1 MARRPSPAGADGPR
15 AVARRGRLRRGIYLL
30 PSAFTMGN
38 IFLGFW
44 SIVLGLRG
52 RFDIAAL
59 AVAGAAILDG
69 IDGRIARMTGTESDF
84 GREFDSLADVITFG
98 VAPALLAFL
107 WGLQEFPRL
116 GWLVPLFFVVC
127 GATRLARFNVQTK
140 VHDKRYF
147 AGLPIP
153 AAAGTVVAVLF
164 FDPDRDWRTWMAA
177 GLLVAM
183 AFIGFLMVSTIRYR
197 SFKQVD
203 LRRRRSYR
211 MVLLLVLVLV
221 LIALDPHVALVVLAI
236 TYTASGPLEW
246 AISRLRGSHHTGGD
260 ATGGDAAAPP
270 SGGSGDPGGEPE
282 PPTFEGAP

>member
-1 MARRPSPAGADGPR
+1 MARRPSLVSAEGSRADGPK
-15 AVARRGRLRRGIYLL
+15 AVARRRRLRRGIYLL

-52 RFDIAAL
+52 HFDIAAL
-59 AVAGAAILDG
+59 AVAGAGVLDG
-69 IDGRIARMTGTESDF
+69 IDGRIARLTGTESEF

-140 VHDKRYF
+140 VHDKRFF

-153 AAAGTVVAVLF
+153 AAAGTVASVLF

-183 AFIGFLMVSTIRYR
+183 ALIGFLMVSTIRYR
-197 SFKQVD
+197 SFKQLD

-211 MVLLLVLVLV
+211 LLLVFGVVLLLL
-221 LIALDPHVALVVLAI
+221 AWNPHVALVVLAI
-236 TYTASGPLEW
+236 GYTASGPIEW
-246 AISRLRGSHHTGGD
+246 AISRLRGSHHGGGE
-260 ATGGDAAAPP
+260 AAAAP
-270 SGGSGDPGGEPE
+270 SGDPAGAGGGPE
-282 PPTFEGAP
+282 PPTFESEP